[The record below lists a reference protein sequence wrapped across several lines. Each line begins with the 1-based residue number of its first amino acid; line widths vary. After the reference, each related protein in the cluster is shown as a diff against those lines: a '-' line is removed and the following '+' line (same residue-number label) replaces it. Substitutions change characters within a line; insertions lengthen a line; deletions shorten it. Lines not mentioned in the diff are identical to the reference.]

1 MHTLTRLS
9 CLVAIP
15 LLIGVTE
22 ASGAAGLA
30 ATASAEPAPP
40 GSPTM
45 PEVVPAARDVLRA
58 TLDNGLRVVIVH
70 NTLAPVVATSVNYL
84 VGSDETPPGF
94 PGTAHAQEHMM
105 FRGNPGLSADQLAS
119 IGAIMGGNFNANTRE
134 SMTQYLYTVP
144 AEDVDVALH
153 IESTRMRGV
162 LDSQEDWDHERGAI
176 EQEVAT
182 DISSPAYKLYER
194 LRRIMFEG
202 TPYAHDALGTRASF
216 DRTHASD
223 LKSFY
228 DSWYAPNNAV
238 LVIVGNV
245 ELEPTMK
252 TVRELFGDIRS
263 KTLPARPTWHLRP
276 VKAQHFQVDTDRPE
290 GMQMIAM
297 RTPGLD
303 SPDFP
308 AFEVLAD
315 VLSSHRF
322 ALYGLVAEGK
332 ALDAEFSLDPMQ
344 RAGLAYTS
352 VSFPAGVD
360 PAGLENDVR
369 AILKQVASRGVPP
382 ELVDAA
388 KQQERSEAEF
398 QKNSIAG
405 AASIWA
411 EAIALYGL
419 DSPEDDL
426 KRIEQVSVADVDRV
440 ARKYLDLDRAVSAV
454 MIPHGSGRPVPASGG
469 FGGPENIALGEAKP
483 IPLPDWAQ
491 AASSRLEVPALTTRP
506 VVTKLPNGLTLIV
519 QPENISDTVSVYG
532 HIRTRPETQ
541 APADKQGV
549 AQLLNALLPFGT
561 QQLGRVAF
569 EEALDSIGARE
580 ETGPDFSIE
589 TLDHNFDRAVE
600 LLAANQLHPALPDTA
615 FNALRPQ
622 LSQLVAARNRSPGHL
637 AQQGL
642 RQLLFPKSDPSLI
655 EATTDSVDALKLE
668 DLQAYHSATF
678 RPDLTSI
685 VVIGKVTPEQAQAAV
700 AKYFGGWSA
709 QGPTPSV
716 DLPSAP
722 PNAAAQLVVPDDSR
736 VQDDV
741 TLAQTAALTRTD
753 PDFYALEL
761 GSAVLGGG
769 FYSTRLS
776 VDLRKNAGLVYSV
789 DSELQSGRSRTIYLV
804 HYACDPQNVG
814 KAQDLVT
821 RDIRSMQNAPVGQE
835 ELDRVKAL
843 LLRQIPLNESSV
855 EDIAHGFL
863 HRQDL
868 NLPLD
873 EPLIAARSYV
883 AMTPETVQTTF
894 RKWIRPDDLV
904 RVTRG
909 PSPQ

>member
-1 MHTLTRLS
+1 MKMLARLS
-9 CLVAIP
+9 CLVAFGSLTIADAMSAP
-15 LLIGVTE
+15 
-22 ASGAAGLA
+22 AAPVMP
-30 ATASAEPAPP
+30 PAP
-40 GSPTM
+40 
-45 PEVVPAARDVLRA
+45 VVPAARDVLRA
-58 TLDNGLRVVIVH
+58 TLDNGLRVIIVR

-84 VGSDETPPGF
+84 VGSDEAPEGF

-105 FRGNPGLSADQLAS
+105 FRGSPGLSADQLAS

-134 SMTQYLYTVP
+134 SLTQYLYTIP

-162 LDSQEDWDHERGAI
+162 VDGQDDWDHERGAI

-182 DISSPAYKLYER
+182 DLSSPAYKLYER
-194 LRRIMFEG
+194 LRQIMFDG
-202 TPYAHDALGTRASF
+202 TPYAHDALGTRPSF
-216 DRTHASD
+216 ERTRASD
-223 LKSFY
+223 LKAFY
-228 DSWYAPNNAV
+228 DQWYAPNNAV
-238 LVIVGNV
+238 LIIVGDV

-252 TVRELFGDIRS
+252 KVRDLFGDIHS
-263 KTLPARPTWHLRP
+263 KTLPARPTWPLRP

-322 ALYGLVAEGK
+322 ALYGLVADGK

-344 RAGLAYTS
+344 RAGLAYST
-352 VSFPAGVD
+352 VSFAAGTD
-360 PAGLENDVR
+360 PKRLENEVR
-369 AILKQVASRGVPP
+369 TILKDVATRGVPA

-405 AASIWA
+405 AASIWS
-411 EAIALYGL
+411 EAVALYGL
-419 DSPEDDL
+419 ESPEDDL
-426 KRIEQVSVADVDRV
+426 QRIEKVSLADVNRV
-440 ARKYLDLDRAVSAV
+440 AREYLKLDTAVSAV

-483 IPLPDWAQ
+483 VALPDWAQ
-491 AASSRLEVPALTTRP
+491 VASQRLQVPELTTLP
-506 VVTKLPNGLTLIV
+506 IVTRLPNGLTLIV
-519 QPENISDTVSVYG
+519 QPERISDTVSIYG
-532 HIRTRPETQ
+532 HIRTRPEVQ
-541 APADKQGV
+541 APPDKQGV
-549 AQLLNALLPFGT
+549 AQLLDALLPFGT
-561 QQLGRVAF
+561 QQLDRVAF
-569 EEALDSIGARE
+569 EEALDEIGARE

-589 TLDHNFDRAVE
+589 TLNSHFDRAVE
-600 LLAANQLHPALPDTA
+600 LLAANELHPALPDTA

-622 LSQLVAARNRSPGHL
+622 FSQLVAARNRSPGHL
-637 AQQGL
+637 VQQGL
-642 RQLLFPKSDPSLI
+642 KHLLFPKTDPTLV
-655 EATTDSVDALKLE
+655 EATPQSVGSLTLQ
-668 DLQAYHSATF
+668 DLQTYHHDTF

-685 VVIGKVTPEQAQAAV
+685 VIIGKVTPDQALSAV
-700 AKYFGGWSA
+700 TKYFGDWRA
-709 QGPTPSV
+709 EGPTPSV

-722 PNAAAQLVVPDDSR
+722 PNAAAQLAVPDDSR

-741 TLAQTAALTRTD
+741 TLAQTAALTRSD
-753 PDFYALEL
+753 ADFYALEL

-789 DSELQSGRSRTIYLV
+789 DSELQSGRSRTIYMV
-804 HYACDPQNVG
+804 RYACDPQNVG
-814 KAQDLVT
+814 KAQDLVI
-821 RDIRSMQNAPVGQE
+821 RDIRSMQDTPVDQE

-863 HRQDL
+863 HRQDM

-873 EPLIAARSYV
+873 EPLLAAHRYIEL
-883 AMTPETVQTTF
+883 TPTDVQSTF
-894 RKWIRPDDLV
+894 RKWIRPDALV
-904 RVTRG
+904 RVTQG
-909 PSPQ
+909 PPPQ